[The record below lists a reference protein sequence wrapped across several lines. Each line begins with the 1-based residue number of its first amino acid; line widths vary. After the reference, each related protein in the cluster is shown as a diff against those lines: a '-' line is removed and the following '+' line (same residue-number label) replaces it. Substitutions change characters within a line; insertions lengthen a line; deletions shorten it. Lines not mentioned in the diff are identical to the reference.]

1 MNALLALP
9 FLTRVLL
16 ALGLAAV
23 ISYLASPFVKKL
35 AFKIGAV
42 DVPKDNRRMHKKPI
56 PRLGGLAIVMIDIL
70 VFVNVL
76 ELK

>member
-16 ALGLAAV
+16 AVGLAAM
-23 ISYLASPFVKKL
+23 ISYVATPFVKKL

-42 DVPKDNRRMHKKPI
+42 DVPKDNRRMHKTPI
-56 PRLGGLAIVMIDIL
+56 PRLGGLAIVIAFL
-70 VFVNVL
+70 L
-76 ELK
+76 

>member
-23 ISYLASPFVKKL
+23 ISYVATPYVKTL
-35 AFKIGAV
+35 AF
-42 DVPKDNRRMHKKPI
+42 
-56 PRLGGLAIVMIDIL
+56 
-70 VFVNVL
+70 
-76 ELK
+76 